1 MNSAAYCWGAPR
13 MTRFYLL
20 GASLVPLL
28 GATRTLSEGATIGV
42 CAVLMSSL
50 HQLLLAPLRQRL
62 ATWTYMLAS
71 LLLLAA
77 LASCLQLALRAWLL
91 PLALA
96 LGHYPALLCL
106 QCLAIDHLL
115 PGQGRW
121 RVLAGHHCAL
131 LATCLLLG
139 ASRQWL
145 AGGSGLH
152 LATLAPGGLLLLG
165 LLLALYNRLRPGP
178 AQSHRQG
185 KL

>member
-1 MNSAAYCWGAPR
+1 MNR
-13 MTRFYLL
+13 LYLL

-42 CAVLMSSL
+42 CAVLLSSL
-50 HQLLLAPLRQRL
+50 HQLLMPPLRRRSV
-62 ATWTYMLAS
+62 TWTYVLAS
-71 LLLLAA
+71 LLVLAA

-91 PLALA
+91 PLALS

-106 QCLAIDHLL
+106 QCLAIDYLL
-115 PGQGRW
+115 PDQGRW
-121 RVLAGHHCAL
+121 RLLADHLCAL

-145 AGGSGLH
+145 ADGIGLH
-152 LATLAPGGLLLLG
+152 LASLAPGALLLLG

-178 AQSHRQG
+178 AQSRHQG

>member
-1 MNSAAYCWGAPR
+1 

-42 CAVLMSSL
+42 CAVVMSSL

-62 ATWTYMLAS
+62 ATWTYVLAS
-71 LLLLAA
+71 LLVLAA

-145 AGGSGLH
+145 ADGTGLH

>member
-1 MNSAAYCWGAPR
+1 MNR
-13 MTRFYLL
+13 LYLL

-42 CAVLMSSL
+42 CAVLLSSL
-50 HQLLLAPLRQRL
+50 HQLLMPPLRRRSV
-62 ATWTYMLAS
+62 TWTYVLAS
-71 LLLLAA
+71 LLVLAA

-91 PLALA
+91 PLALS

-106 QCLAIDHLL
+106 QCLAIDYLL
-115 PGQGRW
+115 PDQGRW
-121 RVLAGHHCAL
+121 RLLAGHLCAL

-145 AGGSGLH
+145 ADGIGLH
-152 LATLAPGGLLLLG
+152 LASLAPGALLLLG

-178 AQSHRQG
+178 APSRRQG

>member
-1 MNSAAYCWGAPR
+1 MN
-13 MTRFYLL
+13 RFYLL

-42 CAVLMSSL
+42 CAVLMSNL

-62 ATWTYMLAS
+62 ASWGYVLVS

-106 QCLAIDHLL
+106 HCLAIDHLL

-121 RVLAGHHCAL
+121 RMLAGHHCAL

-145 AGGSGLH
+145 ADGTGLH

>member
-1 MNSAAYCWGAPR
+1 MNR
-13 MTRFYLL
+13 LYLL

-28 GATRTLSEGATIGV
+28 GATRTLDEGATIGA
-42 CAVLMSSL
+42 CTALMISL

-62 ATWTYMLAS
+62 TRWAYVLAS

-106 QCLAIDHLL
+106 QCLATDHLL
-115 PGQGRW
+115 PNPGRW
-121 RVLAGHHCAL
+121 HRLTRYVCAVF
-131 LATCLLLG
+131 ATCLLLG

-145 AGGSGLH
+145 AEVAGLH
-152 LATLAPGGLLLLG
+152 LASLAPGALLLLG

-178 AQSHRQG
+178 AHPRRQG
-185 KL
+185 TL

>member
-1 MNSAAYCWGAPR
+1 

-62 ATWTYMLAS
+62 ATWTYVLAS

-145 AGGSGLH
+145 AGGSGMH

>member
-1 MNSAAYCWGAPR
+1 

-62 ATWTYMLAS
+62 ATWTYVLAS
-71 LLLLAA
+71 LLVLAA

-91 PLALA
+91 PLALV

-145 AGGSGLH
+145 ADGTGLH

>member
-1 MNSAAYCWGAPR
+1 

-42 CAVLMSSL
+42 CAVVMSSL

-62 ATWTYMLAS
+62 ATWTYVLAS
-71 LLLLAA
+71 LLVLAA

-91 PLALA
+91 PLAFA

-145 AGGSGLH
+145 ADGTGLH

>member
-1 MNSAAYCWGAPR
+1 

-62 ATWTYMLAS
+62 ATWTYVLAS

-115 PGQGRW
+115 PDQGRW

-145 AGGSGLH
+145 AGGSGMH

>member
-1 MNSAAYCWGAPR
+1 MN
-13 MTRFYLL
+13 RFYLL
-20 GASLVPLL
+20 AVALVPLL
-28 GATRTLSEGATIGV
+28 GATHTLREGTAIGL
-42 CAVLMSSL
+42 CAVVMSLL
-50 HQLLLAPLRQRL
+50 HQLLMAPLRQHL
-62 ATWTYMLAS
+62 SSWAYVLAS

-91 PLALA
+91 PLAIA

-106 QCLAIDHLL
+106 QCLATDHLL
-115 PGQGRW
+115 PNQGRW
-121 RVLAGHHCAL
+121 RLLARHLAAV

-145 AGGSGLH
+145 ADLADVH
-152 LATLAPGGLLLLG
+152 LANLAPGALLLLG

-178 AQSHRQG
+178 AHPRRQG

>member
-1 MNSAAYCWGAPR
+1 

-42 CAVLMSSL
+42 CAVLMSGL

>member
-1 MNSAAYCWGAPR
+1 

-62 ATWTYMLAS
+62 ATWTYVLAS

-121 RVLAGHHCAL
+121 RVLAGHHRAL

>member
-1 MNSAAYCWGAPR
+1 

-42 CAVLMSSL
+42 CAVLMSGL

-62 ATWTYMLAS
+62 ASWTYVLAS

-121 RVLAGHHCAL
+121 RVLAGLHCAL

>member
-1 MNSAAYCWGAPR
+1 MNR
-13 MTRFYLL
+13 LYLL

-42 CAVLMSSL
+42 CAVLLSSL
-50 HQLLLAPLRQRL
+50 HQLSMAPLRRRS
-62 ATWTYMLAS
+62 ATWTYVLAS
-71 LLLLAA
+71 LLVLAA

-106 QCLAIDHLL
+106 QCLAIDYLL
-115 PGQGRW
+115 PDQGRW
-121 RVLAGHHCAL
+121 RLLAGHLCAL

-145 AGGSGLH
+145 ADGIGLH
-152 LATLAPGGLLLLG
+152 LASLAPGALLLLG

-178 AQSHRQG
+178 AQSRHQG

>member
-1 MNSAAYCWGAPR
+1 MN
-13 MTRFYLL
+13 RFYLL
-20 GASLVPLL
+20 GTSLVPLL

-62 ATWTYMLAS
+62 ATWSYVLAS

-91 PLALA
+91 PLAVA

-145 AGGSGLH
+145 AGGTGLH
-152 LATLAPGGLLLLG
+152 LASLAPGALLLLG

>member
-1 MNSAAYCWGAPR
+1 

-62 ATWTYMLAS
+62 ATWTYVLAS
-71 LLLLAA
+71 LLVLAA

-145 AGGSGLH
+145 ADGTGLH
-152 LATLAPGGLLLLG
+152 LTTLAPGGLLLLG

>member
-1 MNSAAYCWGAPR
+1 

-42 CAVLMSSL
+42 CAVLMSGL

-62 ATWTYMLAS
+62 ASWTYVLAS

-106 QCLAIDHLL
+106 QCLAFDHLL